1 MEIKLNQEEINY
13 IKNLLISFPIR
24 ELDKVNE
31 IIKIIN
37 QKENAEKETE
47 SLDSWSF
54 NFSPFY
60 SIEK

>member
-37 QKENAEKETE
+37 QKENATSEISEE
-47 SLDSWSF
+47 VQDLDS
-54 NFSPFY
+54 
-60 SIEK
+60 